1 MLSHGCECRC
11 STDLTKSFISAM
23 QTVFLPLASQIVV
36 AYFYLY
42 AHASDQWWWDHTSK
56 WASFDSTVQPNI
68 YQMLESLLTSFSS
81 HLRNDSLN
89 RVREM
94 FEFAYGS
101 YTTYAFPFDELNPIN
116 CTGRGYDHKNP
127 DNINVNDALGDYHLT
142 LVDTLDTLAVCASVT
157 AGLTTI
163 R

>member
-1 MLSHGCECRC
+1 
-11 STDLTKSFISAM
+11 M